1 MISLFVDNVFINVKS
16 LILYYISEI
25 FKIIISG
32 IKSDNLF

>member
-1 MISLFVDNVFINVKS
+1 MISLFVDNVFINVNS